1 MPPHGHLPLD
11 LNEIFDSDGDAV
23 KRADGMAGSYGL
35 IRGLG
40 CKPGV
45 GSVDGD
51 EGVEFRFQAFDAAQ
65 VLVDKVDRGE
75 AERGNVRCQ
84 YVHGKES
91 GGRHGWLLRRLVA
104 VQDCKSHRF
113 VARLQPVASAS

>member
-1 MPPHGHLPLD
+1 MPAAISLRISVAVCGARRWRQAAVPPHGHLPLD

-45 GSVDGD
+45 ASVDGD

-65 VLVDKVDRGE
+65 VT
-75 AERGNVRCQ
+75 
-84 YVHGKES
+84 
-91 GGRHGWLLRRLVA
+91 RR
-104 VQDCKSHRF
+104 
-113 VARLQPVASAS
+113 